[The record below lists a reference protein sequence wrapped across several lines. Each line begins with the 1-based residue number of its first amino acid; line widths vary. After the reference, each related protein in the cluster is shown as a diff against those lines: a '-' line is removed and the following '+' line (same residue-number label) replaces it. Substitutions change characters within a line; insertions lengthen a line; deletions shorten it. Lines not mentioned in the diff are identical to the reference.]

1 MLELGCWDA
10 KSSPGAHL
18 SVSLRMTIFF
28 SRHSVSQSKCLS
40 QLVLLKWSTCLDFFD
55 LSAKW
60 EVSFQGASVFWLLK
74 LCEVCYLGMLR
85 STVCVFRCS
94 VSWLQ
99 GTANGCSL
107 KTFHGNPKVVTSCE
121 SYSSLFVAFPS
132 AVLTEL
138 FHTWKEEMWK
148 CVVPFFSF

>member
-1 MLELGCWDA
+1 MLELSCWDA

-28 SRHSVSQSKCLS
+28 SLHSVSQSKCLS
-40 QLVLLKWSTCLDFFD
+40 QLVLLKWSTCLDF
-55 LSAKW
+55 LISQPN
-60 EVSFQGASVFWLLK
+60 ERCLFQGASVFWLLK
-74 LCEVCYLGMLR
+74 QCEVCYLGMLR

-107 KTFHGNPKVVTSCE
+107 KTFNGNPKVVTCCE

-138 FHTWKEEMWK
+138 FQNWKEE
-148 CVVPFFSF
+148 CENA